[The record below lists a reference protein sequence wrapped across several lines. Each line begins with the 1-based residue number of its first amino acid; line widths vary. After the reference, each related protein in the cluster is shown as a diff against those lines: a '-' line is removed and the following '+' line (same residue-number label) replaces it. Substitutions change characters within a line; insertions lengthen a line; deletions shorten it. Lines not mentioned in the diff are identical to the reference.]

1 MHSNVSSWP
10 PPLKSFLAPPNK
22 IQYNTIY
29 SKHFVSRKVV
39 DCSRISDTPSK
50 NVAGYVPVNGNYNRH
65 SFLKGWWRTC
75 RVQCVAARRTVP
87 VPHCSGCFTSRPPLL
102 LVSVVMSPTNRHVLA
117 MLVAISTFTAA
128 FVESAHRGTTTVHCC
143 SNKTKVNVSKW
154 LGTSSLGHC
163 GWFATVALT
172 LNDSIMVSY

>member
-39 DCSRISDTPSK
+39 DCSRISDAPSK

-65 SFLKGWWRTC
+65 SFLKGLMMAHLSC
-75 RVQCVAARRTVP
+75 AMRRSQEDGASPTLQRLL
-87 VPHCSGCFTSRPPLL
+87 HFTSSSITCVCR
-102 LVSVVMSPTNRHVLA
+102 N
-117 MLVAISTFTAA
+117 VADESTFFGNARCNQ
-128 FVESAHRGTTTVHCC
+128 HIYC
-143 SNKTKVNVSKW
+143 SVRRIGSPRYDN
-154 LGTSSLGHC
+154 C
-163 GWFATVALT
+163 T
-172 LNDSIMVSY
+172 LLQQQN